1 VEAGRVRRRDF
12 IAAVGGAAIAVPFAV
27 SAQQNVKSRRLAIFS
42 PSEPTSLMRADSSN
56 RYYRAFFEE
65 LQRLGHIEGRNL
77 SIQRYGREQNT
88 GGPVALAVDVMRNK
102 PDLVYVVGLG
112 AVLFKGAAVPVVT
125 VTGNPLNQGIA
136 ESLAHPGGNITGV
149 SIDAG
154 TPLYEKRIELLHEL
168 APGITKV
175 GLLVLREQWEAG
187 ASRAIPAACDA
198 NGLPCA
204 PQVLDSPTS
213 ERMYRDAI
221 DAAMNNGVDGLIVAD
236 NPDAVLHSA
245 VIIEVATAKRLPV
258 MYFLRE
264 FVEAGGLIAYTFD
277 LVDLNQQAA
286 RDIDAILR
294 GDNPADIPFFQN
306 TRFNLY
312 INLKTAKT
320 LGLTV
325 PPSLLARAD
334 EVIE

>member
-1 VEAGRVRRRDF
+1 M
-12 IAAVGGAAIAVPFAV
+12 PFAV

-42 PSEPTSLMRADSSN
+42 PSEPTSLMRADGSS

-65 LQRLGHIEGRNL
+65 LQRLGHIEGRTL
-77 SIQRYGREQNT
+77 SIERYGREQNT
-88 GGPVALAVDVMRNK
+88 DGPAAMAAEVIRNK
-102 PDLVYVVGLG
+102 PDLVYVVGVG
-112 AVLFKGAAVPVVT
+112 ATLFKGAAVPVVT

-136 ESLAHPGGNITGV
+136 KSLAHPGGNITGV
-149 SIDAG
+149 SVDAG
-154 TPLYEKRIELLHEL
+154 TPLYEKRIELLREL
-168 APGITKV
+168 APGMTKL
-175 GLLVLREQWEAG
+175 GLIVMRAQWEVG
-187 ASRAIPAACDA
+187 ANLVIPAACAA
-198 NGLPCA
+198 NGLPCT
-204 PQVLDSPTS
+204 PKLLDSPTS

-221 DAAMNNGVDGLIVAD
+221 DAAMNDGADGLIVAD
-236 NPDAVLHSA
+236 HPDAVLHSA
-245 VIIEVATAKRLPV
+245 VIIEVATAKRLPA

-277 LVDLNQQAA
+277 LVGLNQQAA

-294 GDNPADIPFFQN
+294 GDNPGDIPFFQN

-312 INLKTAKT
+312 INLKTAQA

-325 PPSLLARAD
+325 SQFLLARAD